1 MTVAP
6 TLTDEEHAEFLALTK
21 GSDTVELKLTVPLS
35 DRSRAGAALGVDPLD
50 GQIRQVYFF
59 DTPDL
64 ALNQRGLV
72 VRARRV
78 QGRVT
83 TRS

>member
-1 MTVAP
+1 MASATTTPGLSDAQLV
-6 TLTDEEHAEFLALTK
+6 EFLALTK
-21 GSDTVELKLTVPLS
+21 GADSVELKLTVPMS
-35 DRSRAGAALGVDPLD
+35 DRSRAGAALDVDPLE

-64 ALNQRGLV
+64 ALNKQGLV

-78 QGRVT
+78 QGRG
-83 TRS
+83 R